1 MPKYAI
7 CSHAFVSQPTLMVS
21 PSHEASSPEKPLLG
35 EHPLITPT
43 DEQLLPPSEAERL
56 ANVRTTTKIG
66 VGVALAYSLS
76 YFWRYPI
83 FILPKEILNQHVAT
97 VFGTKL
103 DLQACLSMAF
113 ILGFGAAKAPM
124 AAFVSS
130 PTFFRRRLA
139 TLTTMLITSM
149 LLEGVGIWAFAAHP
163 PLQVVCVFLSSF
175 LSSGLYGACYGAYLE
190 GRRST
195 ETLLAIVSGFLI
207 YAGNLARGCASWV
220 LSLGVPP
227 DLMPLAI
234 GAVAC
239 PLACA
244 LIALVHRAPGP
255 NAADVAARSKRTP
268 MGPAERAAFLR
279 RFGPGL
285 ACMLLGYSM
294 LTGARSFRDFYASQL
309 FAASLG
315 VASPPPYVYVVA
327 DLPGSVLACLA
338 LVALNRVADNR
349 RCLRRM
355 MQSIV
360 VGAAF
365 LALSTLLFRCGAL
378 GGVVWQMALGVGIFV
393 TYSVYGTPF
402 FDRLF
407 AAAAAEGTA
416 TFLVFLADFC
426 GYVVT
431 IVILL
436 LQNFGPKPAG
446 GSSGADAAAAVLQW
460 YTWLLYGASAA
471 IGALTLGALAYFD
484 AALRRR
490 RDSLPAAP
498 REEADP

>member
-1 MPKYAI
+1 MSRPPRGVQVECNAP
-7 CSHAFVSQPTLMVS
+7 VSSFAVRLERNTAASGAAPNAAQAAEIV
-21 PSHEASSPEKPLLG
+21 EAEAANRTK
-35 EHPLITPT
+35 
-43 DEQLLPPSEAERL
+43 QEAERL

-175 LSSGLYGACYGAYLE
+175 ISSGLYGACYGAYLE

-234 GAVAC
+234 GAVH
-239 PLACA
+239 LM
-244 LIALVHRAPGP
+244 
-255 NAADVAARSKRTP
+255 D
-268 MGPAERAAFLR
+268 
-279 RFGPGL
+279 
-285 ACMLLGYSM
+285 
-294 LTGARSFRDFYASQL
+294 D
-309 FAASLG
+309 
-315 VASPPPYVYVVA
+315 
-327 DLPGSVLACLA
+327 
-338 LVALNRVADNR
+338 
-349 RCLRRM
+349 
-355 MQSIV
+355 
-360 VGAAF
+360 
-365 LALSTLLFRCGAL
+365 STL
-378 GGVVWQMALGVGIFV
+378 
-393 TYSVYGTPF
+393 
-402 FDRLF
+402 
-407 AAAAAEGTA
+407 
-416 TFLVFLADFC
+416 ADD
-426 GYVVT
+426 VDT
-431 IVILL
+431 
-436 LQNFGPKPAG
+436 
-446 GSSGADAAAAVLQW
+446 
-460 YTWLLYGASAA
+460 T
-471 IGALTLGALAYFD
+471 
-484 AALRRR
+484 
-490 RDSLPAAP
+490 LPAITTLCA
-498 REEADP
+498 A